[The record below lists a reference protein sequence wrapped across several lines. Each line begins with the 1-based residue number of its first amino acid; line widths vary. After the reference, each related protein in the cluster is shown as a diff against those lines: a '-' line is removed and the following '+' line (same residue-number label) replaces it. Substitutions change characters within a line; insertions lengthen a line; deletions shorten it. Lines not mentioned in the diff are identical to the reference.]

1 MPEFFWLAV
10 CAGYWLW
17 AAKGRRSTFLQG
29 LLHGFF
35 LGALCFGILPP
46 VMEMPLFYAAAVC
59 SVCGTAAGVWLEEK
73 WGERNSIL
81 TALLFTALILL
92 WCGKIG
98 GSLQYLCCIAFFG
111 GMGLYAA
118 CCGILPEDGAMRD
131 RLRPAVGG
139 CAGFL
144 ISAAIFAQIG
154 IF

>member
-17 AAKGRRSTFLQG
+17 GVKGRRNTLLQG
-29 LLHGFF
+29 VLHGFF
-35 LGALCFGILPP
+35 LGLLCFGILPP
-46 VMEMPLFYAAAVC
+46 VMETPLFCATAIC
-59 SVCGTAAGVWLEEK
+59 SVCGAAAGAWLEEK
-73 WGERNSIL
+73 WGERSSL
-81 TALLFTALILL
+81 PAALLFTALTLL
-92 WCGKIG
+92 WRGGIG
-98 GSLQYLCCIAFFG
+98 GSLQFLCGIAFFG

-118 CCGILPEDGAMRD
+118 CCGVLPEDGAMWV

-144 ISAAIFAQIG
+144 LSAAIFAEIG